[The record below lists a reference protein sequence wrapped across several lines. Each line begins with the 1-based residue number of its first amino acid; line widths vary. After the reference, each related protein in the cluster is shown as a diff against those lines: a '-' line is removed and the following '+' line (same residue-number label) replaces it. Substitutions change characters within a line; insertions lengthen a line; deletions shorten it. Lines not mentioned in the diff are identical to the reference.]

1 MLGDLSK
8 KYESSGDAG
17 TISSGYGDAGG
28 KSYGM
33 YQFSMTMGVVDKY
46 VKWLQENGYWFGDEL
61 AKHTVGGNYF
71 DAAWNWLA
79 NSAVN
84 CIDFERSQYD
94 FTKAMYYDRA
104 CALLADSG
112 YHVDKHSKAMKDVV
126 WSRAVQYGPYQI
138 VEMFDDACTIVLG
151 GKFNLSYVDAKYFDK
166 EMIKAIYLEVC
177 STPEWTNGSPALRDG
192 LYRRFA
198 SECRDALAMLN
209 EELKVG

>member
-33 YQFSMTMGVVDKY
+33 YQFSSTMGVVDNY

-61 AKHTVGGNYF
+61 AKYTVGSSYF
-71 DAAWNWLA
+71 DDAWRFLA
-79 NSAVN
+79 NSDN
-84 CIDFERSQYD
+84 RGDFERSQHD

-104 CALLADSG
+104 CGLLADSG
-112 YHVDKHSKAMKDVV
+112 YHVNKHSKVMKDVV

-151 GKFNLSYVDAKYFDK
+151 GKFNLSYVDDKSFD
-166 EMIKAIYLEVC
+166 ERMIKAIYLDVC
-177 STPEWTNGSPALRDG
+177 STPGWTNGSPALREG
-192 LYRRFA
+192 LYSRFEN
-198 SECRDALAMLN
+198 ECADALKMLH
-209 EELKVG
+209 EELKVE